1 MRGAGDPAPFP
12 CPRAAN
18 FVVPTYV
25 PLMTGQRTGRRDH
38 DSGTPRELGCLQT
51 WKGEV
56 KTMYGST
63 NSEGGSM
70 KINVESESKVQS
82 SSSERRGEQYSL
94 AKILGIWA
102 LAAAPMGILSWI
114 VFPLLAPGFE
124 SHPFR
129 FGITLV
135 VLLTL
140 GLIWLFV
147 LSMIIV
153 RREEGDLRWA
163 TVKRRLRLNAPRE
176 PATGQPRARLWLWV
190 VPVRVAVALVELV
203 LNTPIEN
210 AWVSGFPFLAEPEGY
225 SFGAFFESQEIL
237 QRLEGAWW
245 FFALFVIS
253 AVSTKILAEEFLFRG
268 VLLPRMEGVFG
279 RWSWVANGILFGLYH
294 VHQPWGIPNSV
305 ITGLLYTYPAY
316 RYRSTWMAIILHSAQ
331 SVYLAFL
338 VLGVVLGLA

>member
-1 MRGAGDPAPFP
+1 MR
-12 CPRAAN
+12 
-18 FVVPTYV
+18 
-25 PLMTGQRTGRRDH
+25 
-38 DSGTPRELGCLQT
+38 
-51 WKGEV
+51 
-56 KTMYGST
+56 
-63 NSEGGSM
+63 
-70 KINVESESKVQS
+70 
-82 SSSERRGEQYSL
+82 EQYSL

-102 LAAAPMGILSWI
+102 LAAAPMGILGWI
-114 VFPLLAPGFE
+114 AFPLLAPDFE
-124 SHPFR
+124 SDPFGSGVTR
-129 FGITLV
+129 V

-190 VPVRVAVALVELV
+190 VPFLVAVAVVELV
-203 LNTPIEN
+203 LNTPLEN
-210 AWVSGFPFLAEPEGY
+210 AWVSVFPFLAEPEGY

-253 AVSTKILAEEFLFRG
+253 AVFNTILGEEFLFRG

-279 RWSWVANGILFGLYH
+279 RWSWVANGVLFGLYH

-331 SVYLAFL
+331 SVYFAFL

>member
-1 MRGAGDPAPFP
+1 MR
-12 CPRAAN
+12 
-18 FVVPTYV
+18 
-25 PLMTGQRTGRRDH
+25 
-38 DSGTPRELGCLQT
+38 
-51 WKGEV
+51 
-56 KTMYGST
+56 
-63 NSEGGSM
+63 
-70 KINVESESKVQS
+70 
-82 SSSERRGEQYSL
+82 EQYSL

-102 LAAAPMGILSWI
+102 LAAAPMGILGWI
-114 VFPLLAPGFE
+114 AFPLLAPDFE
-124 SHPFR
+124 SDPFGSGVTR
-129 FGITLV
+129 V

-163 TVKRRLRLNAPRE
+163 TLKRRLRLNAPRE

-190 VPVRVAVALVELV
+190 VPFLVAVAVVELV
-203 LNTPIEN
+203 LNTPLEN
-210 AWVSGFPFLAEPEGY
+210 AWVSVFPFLAEPEGY

-253 AVSTKILAEEFLFRG
+253 AVFNTILGEEFLFRG

-279 RWSWVANGILFGLYH
+279 RWSWVANGVLFGLYH

>member
-1 MRGAGDPAPFP
+1 MCSKGGPP
-12 CPRAAN
+12 
-18 FVVPTYV
+18 
-25 PLMTGQRTGRRDH
+25 GR
-38 DSGTPRELGCLQT
+38 
-51 WKGEV
+51 K
-56 KTMYGST
+56 
-63 NSEGGSM
+63 SM
-70 KINVESESKVQS
+70 SD
-82 SSSERRGEQYSL
+82 QYSF
-94 AKILGIWA
+94 AKIIGIWA

-114 VFPLLAPGFE
+114 VFPLLAPDFE
-124 SHPFR
+124 SDPLA
-129 FGITLV
+129 FGVTLLM
-135 VLLTL
+135 LLTL

-163 TVKRRLRLNAPRE
+163 TVKQRLRLNVPRE
-176 PATGQPRARLWLWV
+176 PTTGQPRARLFLWV
-190 VPVRVAVALVELV
+190 VPFIVAVAVIELV

-210 AWVSGFPFLAEPEGY
+210 AWVSVFPFLAEPEGY
-225 SFGAFFESQEIL
+225 SFDAILGSQEIL
-237 QRLEGAWW
+237 QRLVGAWW
-245 FFALFVIS
+245 FFALVVVQAIFN
-253 AVSTKILAEEFLFRG
+253 TILGEEFLFRG

-279 RWSWVANGILFGLYH
+279 RWSWVANNVLFGLYH

>member
-1 MRGAGDPAPFP
+1 MR
-12 CPRAAN
+12 
-18 FVVPTYV
+18 
-25 PLMTGQRTGRRDH
+25 
-38 DSGTPRELGCLQT
+38 
-51 WKGEV
+51 
-56 KTMYGST
+56 
-63 NSEGGSM
+63 
-70 KINVESESKVQS
+70 
-82 SSSERRGEQYSL
+82 EQYSL

-102 LAAAPMGILSWI
+102 LAAAPMGILGWI
-114 VFPLLAPGFE
+114 AFPLLAPDFD
-124 SHPFR
+124 SDPFGSGVTR
-129 FGITLV
+129 V

-190 VPVRVAVALVELV
+190 VPFLVAVAVVELV
-203 LNTPIEN
+203 LNTPLEN
-210 AWVSGFPFLAEPEGY
+210 AWVSVFPFLAEPEGY
-225 SFGAFFESQEIL
+225 SFVGFFESQEIL

-253 AVSTKILAEEFLFRG
+253 AVFNTILGEEFLFRG

-279 RWSWVANGILFGLYH
+279 RWSWVANGVLFGLYH